1 MEFVYFT
8 TAGIVLYFGADWILN
23 QIEKARGERFAHRSL
38 IFFVI
43 ISILAISSF
52 SMIEYLAQNS

>member
-8 TAGIVLYFGADWILN
+8 TAGLVLYFGADWILN
-23 QIEKARGERFAHRSL
+23 QIEKARGARFPQRSL

-43 ISILAISSF
+43 ISVLAVSSF
-52 SMIEYLAQNS
+52 AMIEYLMAG